1 MNRRN
6 FNQSIASL
14 LPASAYFSK
23 LYGQFEQMPTRPIH
37 SSGESLP
44 LVGFGSSKLVSL
56 IQELGPSRM
65 REVLSTLKSYGG
77 SVVDTWPRNPVND
90 GVFGDVINEDEFRE
104 SLFITSKIDR
114 IGKSNGEQ
122 QFDETLQLYKRST
135 IDLAQ
140 IFSLTDVYT
149 HWETLLQLK
158 EEGKARYI
166 GVTVSQ
172 YELYDDLL
180 AFLTNHQPDFIQVN
194 YSISERL
201 AESRI
206 IPFAY
211 DRGISIIVNR
221 PFMNG
226 QYFQA
231 LANTPLPDWSYEFNC
246 HTWAEF
252 SLKYIFAN
260 PMITCVLTETS
271 NPLHMMENAGAALG
285 VFPDSRQLQFMS
297 QFIDTI

>member
-1 MNRRN
+1 MNRRK
-6 FNQSIASL
+6 FNQSL
-14 LPASAYFSK
+14 LAFLGTSPISAK
-23 LYGQFEQMPTRPIH
+23 LYAQNDKMPTRTIH
-37 SSGESLP
+37 SSGETLP

-56 IQELGPSRM
+56 IQQLGPERM
-65 REVLSTLKSYGG
+65 IEVLGALKSHGG
-77 SVVDTWPRNPVND
+77 SVVDTWPRNPAND
-90 GVFGDVINEDEFRE
+90 EVFGNVINQDEFRE
-104 SLFITSKIDR
+104 SLFITTKIDR
-114 IGKSNGEQ
+114 MGKANGEE
-122 QFDETLQLYKRST
+122 QFEEALRLYKRSSV
-135 IDLAQ
+135 DLAQ
-140 IFSLTDVYT
+140 VFSLTDVYA
-149 HWETLLQLK
+149 HWETLTRLK

-180 AFLTNHQPDFIQVN
+180 NFLSDHQPDFIQVN
-194 YSISERL
+194 YSITERL
-201 AESRI
+201 AEDRI
-206 IPFAY
+206 IPYAY

-231 LANTPLPDWSYEFNC
+231 LEEVPLPVWAEEFNC

-252 SLKYIFAN
+252 SLKYIFSN

-271 NPLHMMENAGAALG
+271 NPIHMLENAKAALG
-285 VFPDSRQLQFMS
+285 PFPDNRHQGLMT